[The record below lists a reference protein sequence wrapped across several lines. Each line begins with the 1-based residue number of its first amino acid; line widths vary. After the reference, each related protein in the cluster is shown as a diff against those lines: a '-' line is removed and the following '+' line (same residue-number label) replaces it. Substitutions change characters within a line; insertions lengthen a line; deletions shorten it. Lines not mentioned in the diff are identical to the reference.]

1 MYTSGDRVS
10 NMPFRSKEFLDFT
23 RAWGIKATTSSPT
36 FSQSNGQAERF
47 VQTLKRMLTKAQADR
62 QDPYLAHL
70 DYRNSPISG
79 LSYSPTQMLMSR
91 RLRSKVP
98 AAPQLLVPSVVDAHP
113 SLRKRKQCQKQYY
126 DVAPSL
132 VVMERCFFQ

>member
-36 FSQSNGQAERF
+36 FSQSDGHAVRF
-47 VQTLKRMLTKAQADR
+47 VQTLKRMFAKAQVVRRDS
-62 QDPYLAHL
+62 YLALL

-79 LSYSPTQMLMSR
+79 LSYSPAQMLMTR

-98 AAPQLLVPSVVDAHP
+98 APLSSLCHRLWMLIRRYAKDNNAKSSTTTAEP
-113 SLRKRKQCQKQYY
+113 SLCY
-126 DVAPSL
+126 L
-132 VVMERCFFQ
+132 